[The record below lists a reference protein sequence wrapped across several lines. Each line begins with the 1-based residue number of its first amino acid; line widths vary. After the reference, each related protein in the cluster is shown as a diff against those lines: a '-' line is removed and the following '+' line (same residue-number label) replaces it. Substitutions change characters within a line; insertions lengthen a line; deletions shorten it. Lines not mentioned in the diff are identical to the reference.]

1 MRQKKSNKQP
11 DQSQID
17 EAEKQIR
24 EYSRAVKFTVTEY
37 SFEFLVQKLK
47 MGRYYVPGYQ
57 RHLIWTPLTQSKFI
71 ESVFMALPIP
81 FIFFWQNED
90 GRLEIVDGSQR
101 LRTIRDF
108 MDDKIVL
115 KGLESIPAAN
125 GLKYTDL

>member
-1 MRQKKSNKQP
+1 MKQKKSNKQP
-11 DQSQID
+11 DQLQLD

-37 SFEFLVQKLK
+37 SFEFIVQKLK
-47 MGRYYVPGYQ
+47 ENRYYVPDYQ
-57 RHLIWTPLTQSKFI
+57 RNLIWTPLVQSKFI

-81 FIFFWQNED
+81 FVFFWQNED

-108 MDDKIVL
+108 MD
-115 KGLESIPAAN
+115 
-125 GLKYTDL
+125 KY